1 MSRKKP
7 RCCHAAAVILRPPAS
22 ARPSASV
29 GPSVR
34 DFYIPPPN
42 PDIGSELSRHRA
54 ECILGVREVSA
65 REEHVQMKSAKVRL
79 FASSINI
86 PK

>member
-7 RCCHAAAVILRPPAS
+7 RCCHAAAAILRPPA
-22 ARPSASV
+22 RPRPFV

-65 REEHVQMKSAKVRL
+65 REEHVQMKSVKVRL